1 MKFTIE
7 FEQEPD
13 GSCWVAEIMELPGC
27 IIDGATKEEA
37 IKNAKA
43 LALKIIAERIEFEKE
58 SEQADITDLSFVLAN
73 G

>member
-7 FEQEPD
+7 LEQEPD
-13 GSCWVAEIMELPGC
+13 GSCWVAEVMELPGC

>member
-1 MKFTIE
+1 MKYTIE
-7 FEQEPD
+7 IEQETD
-13 GSCWVAEIMELPGC
+13 DSWVAEVIELPGC

-58 SEQADITDLSFVLAN
+58 PEQAEVTDLSFVLAN